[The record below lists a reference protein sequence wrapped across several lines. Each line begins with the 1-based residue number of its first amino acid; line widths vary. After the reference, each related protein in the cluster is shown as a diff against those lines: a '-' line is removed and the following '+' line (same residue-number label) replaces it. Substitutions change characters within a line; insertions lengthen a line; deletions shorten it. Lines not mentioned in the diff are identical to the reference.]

1 MLHCHN
7 LVHEDHDMM
16 AAFNV
21 SKVDLTTFGYPDTI
35 NFIDPM
41 APLFRAKPITG
52 PTDLG
57 QIQSVVLPYFQ
68 NLDAY
73 PDGLVIEQALKDYYK
88 NGGPKT
94 GKPVTSATVPTTL
107 ATSTKS
113 DDSPKT
119 TSAPTKTEDK
129 PKTTTA

>member
-1 MLHCHN
+1 MFHCHN

-41 APLFRAKPITG
+41 TPLFRAKPVTG

-57 QIQSVVLPYFQ
+57 QIQSVLLPYFQ

-73 PDGLVIEQALKDYYK
+73 PDAAFIEKALDDYYK
-88 NGGPKT
+88 NGGPLT
-94 GKPVTSATVPTTL
+94 TSATVPTTL
-107 ATSTKS
+107 AT
-113 DDSPKT
+113 KT
-119 TSAPTKTEDK
+119 TSA
-129 PKTTTA
+129 TTSTCSKGGKGKSNC